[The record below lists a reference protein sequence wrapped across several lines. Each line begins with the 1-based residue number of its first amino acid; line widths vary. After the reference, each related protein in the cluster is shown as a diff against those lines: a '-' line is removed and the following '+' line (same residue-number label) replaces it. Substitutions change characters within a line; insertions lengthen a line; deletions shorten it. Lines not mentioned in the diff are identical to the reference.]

1 MYCVLCTVYCVLC
14 TVYCVLCTV
23 YCVLCTVY
31 CVLCTVYCVLC
42 TKEEVNALRWRCVEL
57 LAQLFVLQAERS
69 DPVLRPLVAGQH
81 HHAIKVLLRYR
92 IVRRIAADVKGEL
105 LATYRPDVLC
115 PTLHAQRPCHV
126 LWYYGTMVLWYYGT
140 MVLWYYGTMVLWY
153 YGTMVLWYYGTMVLW
168 YYGTMVLWYYGTM
181 VLWYYGTMVLWYG
194 CFNATLKFD
203 TKRHK

>member
-42 TKEEVNALRWRCVEL
+42 TVYCVLCKEEVNALRWRCVEL

-69 DPVLRPLVAGQH
+69 DPVLRPPVAGQRN
-81 HHAIKVLLRYR
+81 HAIKVLLRYR
-92 IVRRIAADVKGEL
+92 IVRRIAADVTGEL
-105 LATYRPDVLC
+105 LATYRPHVDVFMSHTSYTT
-115 PTLHAQRPCHV
+115 TLSC
-126 LWYYGTMVLWYYGT
+126 TMVLWYYGT

-153 YGTMVLWYYGTMVLW
+153 YGTMVLWYYGTMVWMLQ
-168 YYGTMVLWYYGTM
+168 
-181 VLWYYGTMVLWYG
+181 
-194 CFNATLKFD
+194 CN
-203 TKRHK
+203 TKL